1 LTGYKLRQL
10 KKESMTTKFKGWLWA
25 VRLLLIAGNK
35 CKPTLKLDPKGWE
48 QYYEDGLT
56 PSQAITEDFKHV

>member
-1 LTGYKLRQL
+1 
-10 KKESMTTKFKGWLWA
+10 MTTKFKGWLWA